1 MNSFKPIPT
10 IAINLKKRTDRKAH
24 IIKEFEG
31 RPEFRLTIVDA
42 IEDTIGAR
50 GLWQTLQYI
59 IRTYTAEEEYI
70 IICED
75 DHQFTQHYSIQLLT
89 AAVHDAVSN
98 HADVLCGG
106 ASWFNSA
113 IPLSQH
119 AYWTEK
125 YTGLQFTII
134 FKKFYENI
142 LHTPFNDNDAAD
154 LKISSLADKKLFIY
168 PFISIQKEFG
178 YSDVTAKNN
187 AAGRVDELF
196 KTSEANVTTLK
207 NIARYYSAR
216 QKTLTQDEIS
226 LQDICITTYI
236 VKTTNGDI
244 EQYIDRHF
252 SDKPELV
259 PIVVHS
265 DDKHPSHLLS
275 SARVLKNIM
284 TAAAATEDDVIIIC
298 DEYHQFSPAY
308 SSGYLIRNILEAYQQ
323 GADILFGGGNDFG
336 LVVPVSEHRFWVGSV
351 NHPQFT
357 IIFKAAFSKILVYLD
372 DVTSPENDILSAFS
386 SNKMVLC
393 PFVSTTSPTTEKRLL
408 TIREY
413 AGYAEN
419 SH

>member
-10 IAINLKKRTDRKAH
+10 VAINLKKRADRKAH
-24 IIKEFEG
+24 ITKAFEG
-31 RPEFRLTIVDA
+31 RPEFRLTIIDA
-42 IEDTIGAR
+42 IEDSIGAK
-50 GLWQTLQYI
+50 GLWLTLQHI
-59 IRTYTAEEEYI
+59 IRTYTTDTEYL

-75 DHQFTQHYSIQLLT
+75 DHQFTEHYSFPLLT
-89 AAVHDAVSN
+89 TAIHDAVSN

-113 IPLSQH
+113 IQLSQH
-119 AYWTEK
+119 SYWTEK
-125 YTGLQFTII
+125 YTGLQFTVI
-134 FKKFYENI
+134 FKKFYEKI
-142 LHTPFNDNDAAD
+142 LHTPFYDNDAAD
-154 LKISSLADKKLFIY
+154 LKISSLTDKKLFIH

-207 NIARYYSAR
+207 NIAGYYSTH

-226 LQDICITTYI
+226 LEGIYITTYI
-236 VKTTNGDI
+236 VKTTSGDI
-244 EQYIDRHF
+244 DQYIDRHF

-259 PIVVHS
+259 PIVIHS

-275 SARVLKNIM
+275 SATVLKNIM
-284 TAAAATEDDVIIIC
+284 TAAIATEDDAIIIC

-308 SSGYLIRNILEAYQQ
+308 SGGYLIRNILEAYHQ
-323 GADILFGGGNDFG
+323 GADILFGGGTDFG
-336 LVVPVSEHRFWVGSV
+336 LVVPISEHRFWVGSV

-357 IIFKAAFSKILVYLD
+357 IIFKAAFSKILAYLND
-372 DVTSPENDILSAFS
+372 ATSPENDILSAFS

-393 PFVSTTSPTTEKRLL
+393 PFVSMTSPTTEKRLL
-408 TIREY
+408 IIREH